1 MEEKRKWRSEEV
13 KEDSRIHLRRNT
25 FNARHLRPHAGVP
38 TTWGMSLRRAVVV
51 SKCNSRLRCGQK
63 KGLATRRQN
72 TTPFNP
78 RFPFATSHTVRT
90 WTREGNIQ
98 SSVTEHIFASRANF
112 PTKKQ
117 TNKENMKK
125 QKPQS
130 PQSPSSRRKSLIS
143 GCVGRGACS
152 EVAREWTT
160 VCTTLACGRLLVHT
174 YFFWRKCTQR

>member
-1 MEEKRKWRSEEV
+1 MYKVTLANCNPKTLASYRWDKVEKKVEEKRKWRSEEV
-13 KEDSRIHLRRNT
+13 KEDSRIHRRRNT
-25 FNARHLRPHAGVP
+25 FNARHLRPHAGAP

-63 KGLATRRQN
+63 KGLATPRQN

-117 TNKENMKK
+117 TKKKNMKK
-125 QKPQS
+125 QKTTESTESTESVFTQEVFDLWTRWKGGM
-130 PQSPSSRRKSLIS
+130 QWSS
-143 GCVGRGACS
+143 
-152 EVAREWTT
+152 
-160 VCTTLACGRLLVHT
+160 
-174 YFFWRKCTQR
+174 